1 MQKILIDIKEF
12 TELTGIG
19 DDKAR
24 ELARRDDF
32 PKIRVGNRT
41 KIIVKELD
49 KWFMDRKGEIFWCV
63 KNLRNIESK
72 SDRSLITVDLY
83 MKSTE

>member
-49 KWFMDRKGEIFWCV
+49 KWFMDRKGEIF
-63 KNLRNIESK
+63 
-72 SDRSLITVDLY
+72 
-83 MKSTE
+83 